1 MFDYKKNPTKNV
13 KMYNSSLKSAAVGI
27 LWTAVDKFASQMG
40 QFVVGVVLARLL
52 LPSDFD

>member
-1 MFDYKKNPTKNV
+1 MIIKIQQNIT
-13 KMYNSSLKSAAVGI
+13 KMYNSLKISCCKGI